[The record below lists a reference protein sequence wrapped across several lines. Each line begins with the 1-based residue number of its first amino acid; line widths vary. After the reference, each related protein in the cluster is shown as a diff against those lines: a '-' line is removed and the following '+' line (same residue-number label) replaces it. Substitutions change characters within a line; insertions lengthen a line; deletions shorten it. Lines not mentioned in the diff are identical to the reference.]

1 MCRQPAVCCGR
12 GTLRRNRVQRVSDRK
27 LMHPVLW
34 ATIMASAS
42 GFINQSVVNVA
53 IPAIQRN
60 LDATG
65 PQILWVIN
73 GYTLMLA
80 ALIPVSGALGDQK
93 GRKLVFEIG
102 IIVFIV
108 GSILSA
114 LAPSPQLLIAF
125 RVVQGIGAALL
136 IPGSLSLIN
145 ALVPDEDRGTA
156 IGIWSA
162 STTVTTIAGPLLGG
176 PLVDL
181 GLWRLVFVISVPFA
195 AAALVVLI
203 LRVPESRAEHPPK
216 HLDFPG
222 AVALSVSLA
231 LLSWGFIVGGERTL
245 GAIQAWLPVLIGSL
259 LFVGF
264 VLIEARSREPMVPL
278 RLFRSPTF
286 SGTNL
291 MALLLYG
298 ALSAFGVFFTLNVQQ
313 MQGYSATLAG
323 IAFLPFA
330 IILTIMSPWAGRL
343 CDHHGPRRFLILGP
357 LLAGLGFAWSAL
369 IGLTEGP
376 SQYFTTFFPGVAL
389 FGIGMGFTVAPLT
402 TAVMGS
408 VPKDASGTASGV
420 NNAVTRLAGVLAVAV
435 IGAVGIAAF
444 GQAIVDL
451 GPEAGLSS
459 TQITELTS
467 RAPDLGAAQV
477 PAGFDE
483 QASAAATR
491 VLRDGFIGV
500 YQLAAWICA
509 ALCFASAVMSWV
521 FIRNDPREARATAAA
536 R

>member
-1 MCRQPAVCCGR
+1 MADR
-12 GTLRRNRVQRVSDRK
+12 TLMR
-27 LMHPVLW
+27 PVLW

-73 GYTLMLA
+73 AYTLMLA

-108 GSILSA
+108 GSLLSA
-114 LAPSPQLLIAF
+114 LAPSAQLLIAF
-125 RVVQGIGAALL
+125 RVVQGTGAALL

-195 AAALVVLI
+195 AAALVVLFVA
-203 LRVPESRAEHPPK
+203 VPESRAQNPPK
-216 HLDFPG
+216 RVDFPG
-222 AVALSVSLA
+222 AATLSLSLA

-245 GAIQAWLPVLIGSL
+245 GAFQAWFPVLLGSL
-259 LFVGF
+259 LFVLF
-264 VLIEARSREPMVPL
+264 IVIEARGREPMVPL
-278 RLFRSPTF
+278 RLFRSPIF

-291 MALLLYG
+291 MALFLYG

-313 MQGYSATLAG
+313 VQGYSATLSG
-323 IAFLPFA
+323 ITFLPFA
-330 IILTIMSPWAGRL
+330 IILTLMSPWAGRL
-343 CDHHGPRRFLILGP
+343 SDRHGPRRFLIIGP
-357 LLAGLGFAWSAL
+357 LLAGIGFAWSAL
-369 IGLTEGP
+369 IGLTDGP
-376 SQYFTTFFPGVAL
+376 AQYFTTFFPGIAL

-402 TAVMGS
+402 AAVMGS

-444 GQAIVDL
+444 AGAIVDL
-451 GPEAGLSS
+451 GTQAGLSAV
-459 TQITELTS
+459 QVQQLAA

-477 PAGFDE
+477 PAEFSE
-483 QASAAATR
+483 QAAESAR
-491 VLRDGFIGV
+491 LVLRDGFIGV
-500 YQLAAWICA
+500 YQLSAWICA
-509 ALCFASAVMSWV
+509 ALCFASAVMSWF
-521 FIRNDPREARATAAA
+521 FIRNDPSEARAAAA
-536 R
+536 AGS